1 MPGIGDTLREARMR
15 QGLDIADLE
24 ARTKIRAKYL
34 RALENEEFSML
45 PGATFVRTFLRTYA
59 EMLGLDPHLLLDEYR
74 ARYEPRDEL
83 ETASIGPPAAS
94 RRERPRR
101 GAPGPPGPGMVAF
114 LVVVAVIGLL
124 LVLGL
129 TGGSDDNS
137 KDSAQTNTTAKKK
150 PAPKKKKPKPAP
162 TSVTLRVKTEFPT
175 YACVD
180 TGQGTDIMYQGTIDG
195 SRTFKG
201 KRLRVNLG
209 KSSVQLTAN
218 GKNVAVQQTANPV
231 GFEFTPKGHKDLP
244 VGQRP
249 CA

>member
-1 MPGIGDTLREARMR
+1 MPGIGETLREARTR
-15 QGLDIADLE
+15 QGLDIADME

-34 RALENEEFSML
+34 RALENEEFSLL

-74 ARYEPRDEL
+74 ARHEPKDEL
-83 ETASIGPPAAS
+83 EPANIGPPAAS
-94 RRERPRR
+94 RSERGRR
-101 GAPGPPGPGMVAF
+101 APPGPPGPWVIV
-114 LVVVAVIGLL
+114 LVVVVAIVGLL
-124 LVLGL
+124 LLLGL
-129 TGGSDDNS
+129 TGGNDDS
-137 KDSAQTNTTAKKK
+137 KQSARTNTVPKKK
-150 PAPKKKKPKPAP
+150 PRPKPKRPKPAP
-162 TSVTLRVKTEFPT
+162 TSVTLSVRTTVPT

-180 TGQGTDIMYQGTIDG
+180 RGQGTGILYQGTLDG

-209 KSSVQLTAN
+209 KTSVKLRVN
-218 GKNVAVQQTANPV
+218 GKAVPLAPGPNPA
-231 GFEFTPKGHKDLP
+231 GFEFTPKGRKALP

>member
-1 MPGIGDTLREARMR
+1 MR
-15 QGLDIADLE
+15 QGLEIADME
-24 ARTKIRAKYL
+24 SRTKIRAKYL
-34 RALENEEFSML
+34 RALENEEFAML
-45 PGATFVRTFLRTYA
+45 PGSTFVRTFLRTYA
-59 EMLGLDPHLLLDEYR
+59 EKLGLDPHLLLDEYR

-83 ETASIGPPAAS
+83 ETTSIGPPAAAG
-94 RRERPRR
+94 RRDRPRR
-101 GAPGPPGPGMVAF
+101 GPPGPPGPGMIVL

-129 TGGSDDNS
+129 TGGSDDSSN
-137 KDSAQTNTTAKKK
+137 DSAQTNTAPKKK
-150 PAPKKKKPKPAP
+150 PPAKKKPKPAA
-162 TSVTLRVKTEFPT
+162 TSVTLRVQTSFPT

-180 TGQGTDIMYQGTIDG
+180 TGKGTGILYQGTIDG

-209 KSSVQLTAN
+209 KSSVKLTAN
-218 GKNVAVQQTANPV
+218 GKAVPVQESPNPV

>member
-1 MPGIGDTLREARMR
+1 MPGIGDTLREARTR
-15 QGLDIADLE
+15 QGLDIADME

-34 RALENEEFSML
+34 RALENEEFSLL

-74 ARYEPRDEL
+74 ARHEPKDEL
-83 ETASIGPPAAS
+83 EPANIGPPAAS
-94 RRERPRR
+94 RTERARR
-101 GAPGPPGPGMVAF
+101 GPPGPPGPGVVVL
-114 LVVVAVIGLL
+114 LVVVAIVGLL
-124 LVLGL
+124 LLLGL
-129 TGGSDDNS
+129 TGGKDDS
-137 KDSAQTNTTAKKK
+137 KQSAQTNTT
-150 PAPKKKKPKPAP
+150 PKKKPKPKP
-162 TSVTLRVKTEFPT
+162 KPPKPSHTSVTLSVRTTVPT

-180 TGQGTDIMYQGTIDG
+180 RGQGTGIVYQGTLDG

-209 KSSVQLTAN
+209 KTSVKLRVN
-218 GKNVAVQQTANPV
+218 GKAVPLNPGPNPA
-231 GFEFTPKGHKDLP
+231 GFEFTPKGSKALP